1 MISSARYFSQ
11 LVVPGIG
18 LEGQTKIANAKV
30 LVIGAGGLGCPV
42 LSYLAAMGIGH
53 IGIVENDIVELKNLH
68 RQVLYSEADIGKL
81 KVQVA
86 LEKLQAQNSE
96 IKITLHPERLSQKN
110 ALQIIAGY
118 DIIVDC
124 CDNVATRYVVDGY
137 TRELGKPFVYG
148 AVRQMEGQVSVFN
161 YRDGPAYRQLFS
173 DEKMA
178 AAELDC
184 AAAGIIGYV
193 TGLVG
198 CLQVNEVLKIILED
212 EHVLSGQLLTINL
225 RNLQF
230 RKFKIK
236 RY

>member
-1 MISSARYFSQ
+1 MISSPRYFSQ
-11 LVVPGIG
+11 LAVPGIG
-18 LEGQTKIANAKV
+18 PTGQTKIAAAKV
-30 LVIGAGGLGCPV
+30 LVTGAGGLGCPV

-53 IGIVENDIVELKNLH
+53 IGIVENDIVEMKNLH
-68 RQVLYSEADIGKL
+68 RQVLYSETDIGKL

-96 IKITLHPERLSQKN
+96 IKITAHPERLTQKN
-110 ALQIIAGY
+110 ARQIIAGY
-118 DIIVDC
+118 DIVVDC
-124 CDNVATRYVVDGY
+124 CDNVATRYVVDGH
-137 TRELGKPFVYG
+137 TKELGKPFVYG

-161 YRDGPAYRQLFS
+161 YNDGPSYKHLFP

-178 AAELDC
+178 DEELDC
-184 AAAGIIGYV
+184 AAAGIVGYV
-193 TGLVG
+193 TGLVA
-198 CLQVNEVLKIILED
+198 CLQVNEVLKIILGD
-212 EHVLSGQLLTINL
+212 EHVLRGEVLTIDL

>member
-1 MISSARYFSQ
+1 MISHARYFSQ
-11 LVVPGIG
+11 LIVPVIG
-18 LEGQTKIANAKV
+18 PQGQNKISAAKV

-53 IGIVENDIVELKNLH
+53 IGIAENDFVEMKNLH
-68 RQVLYSEADIGKL
+68 RQILYCEADIGKL
-81 KVQVA
+81 KVEVA
-86 LEKLQAQNSE
+86 FKKLQDQNSE
-96 IKITLHPERLSQKN
+96 IKITTHPQKLTGKN
-110 ALQIIAGY
+110 ARQIIEGY
-118 DIIVDC
+118 DIVVDC
-124 CDNVATRYVVDGY
+124 CDNVETRYIVDRH
-137 TRELGKPFVYG
+137 TKELGKPFVYG
-148 AVRQMEGQVSVFN
+148 AVRQMEGQLSVFN
-161 YRDGPAYRQLFS
+161 YNDGPCYRHLFP

-198 CLQVNEVLKIILED
+198 CLQVNEVLKIILGD
-212 EHVLSGQLLTINL
+212 AHVLTGEVLTIDL

-230 RKFKIK
+230 RKFKIM

>member
-18 LEGQTKIANAKV
+18 PQGQNKIAAAKV

-53 IGIVENDIVELKNLH
+53 IGIAENDLVEMKNLH

-81 KVQVA
+81 KVEVA
-86 LEKLQAQNSE
+86 FEKLQAQNSE
-96 IKITLHPERLSQKN
+96 IKITTHPQKLTGQN
-110 ALQIIAGY
+110 ARQIIEGY
-118 DIIVDC
+118 DIVVDC
-124 CDNVATRYVVDGY
+124 CDNVETRYIVDRH
-137 TRELGKPFVYG
+137 TKELGKPFVYG
-148 AVRQMEGQVSVFN
+148 AVRQMEGQLSVFN
-161 YRDGPAYRQLFS
+161 YHDGPSYRHLFP

-198 CLQVNEVLKIILED
+198 CLQVNEVLKIILGD
-212 EHVLSGQLLTINL
+212 EHVLAGQLLTIDL
-225 RNLQF
+225 KTMQF
-230 RKFKIK
+230 RKFKIM